1 MDESSEGMI
10 NDEIKK
16 KEITYLINMK
26 KIISIIIEIFL

>member
-1 MDESSEGMI
+1 MDESSKGMI

-16 KEITYLINMK
+16 KEINYLINMK